1 MCAHSNYVIR
11 IVCSKY
17 RALFCILAL
26 MLCFAS
32 VQAAETRTIDW
43 GLCPALDLPIPP
55 ESAARPEPDVTY
67 LSADAVETRETRWH
81 KLWGDV
87 QVTRNDQWLR
97 ADEAEYDSLT
107 GQVEGRGN
115 VALGQLNLSIV
126 GDRAQMDLQQE
137 RGRVEN
143 ARYWLAD
150 RHARGTTE
158 TITLE
163 GSSVAKLHRAKFTT
177 CPENSEAWILRANRV
192 RLDRDSGFGSATNV
206 VVTFK
211 HIPLLY
217 APYITFPIDDRR
229 KSGFLIPNIGLSS
242 SSGFELEA
250 PYYFNLA
257 PNYDATF
264 TPRYMSDRGLLMDV
278 EGRLLSPRSEGII
291 TVGHLPNDKKYAED
305 LRNTANTAAISDE
318 DEGSFDDDRT
328 SASIRHMARP
338 LPGMSTEIS
347 AGYLSDSRYLADFGN
362 SLVSG
367 ATDHIERR
375 LDVRYDVG
383 RLNTRTQLLS
393 FQTIDPDIT
402 LAGRPYRKLPE
413 ISARYSTPPLRPWE
427 FAVDGVFDRFDHE
440 ALTTG
445 DRVDVTPELRYP
457 YERAAGFLMPQVALR
472 HTEYRTNELNG
483 PGTTKSRTVPVASL
497 DSGLFFERDMMFRD
511 TELLQTLEPRVFYAY
526 VPFEEQDDLP
536 VYDTSEPTFGYSQ
549 LFRPDRFVGADRVG
563 DTNQITLAITSRI
576 IDSNT
581 AIERIRGSI
590 GQIYY
595 LDDRQVQLPGV
606 LPDTRGRSDVV
617 AEAAARLSTT
627 LRARADALWNPLGN
641 EVDKAS
647 VRIQYRADRQHIF
660 NASYRWA
667 RDTRSEQTDYS
678 VFWPLSRRWM
688 AMGRWLY
695 AHRESRTMEALGGLQ
710 YTSCCW
716 NLSVL
721 SRRYYVAPIGDHPEE
736 YKDSIMVQL
745 ELKGLSNVGHSIDQ
759 LLRDSIYGIAT
770 IDPSV
775 R

>member
-1 MCAHSNYVIR
+1 MYPKYCATL
-11 IVCSKY
+11 C
-17 RALFCILAL
+17 FLAL
-26 MLCFAS
+26 ALCS
-32 VQAAETRTIDW
+32 TEVRAAETRFIDW
-43 GLCPALDLPIPP
+43 GLCPTFDLPAPP
-55 ESAARPEPDVTY
+55 EAPPGLGRDVTY
-67 LSADAVETRETRWH
+67 LSADVVETRETRWH

-87 QVTRNDQWLR
+87 QVVRNDQWLR

-115 VALGQLNLSIV
+115 VALGQLDLSIV
-126 GDRAQMDLQQE
+126 GDRAQMDLE
-137 RGRVEN
+137 REHGRVDK
-143 ARYWLAD
+143 ARYWLVE

-177 CPENSEAWILRANRV
+177 CPENSEAWTLKANRV

-211 HIPLLY
+211 QIPLLY

-229 KSGFLIPNIGLSS
+229 KTGFLIPNIGVSS
-242 SSGFELEA
+242 SSGLELEA
-250 PYYFNLA
+250 PYYLNLA
-257 PNYDATF
+257 PNYDATL

-278 EGRLLSPRSEGII
+278 EGRMLTRRSEGVI
-291 TVGHLPNDKKYAED
+291 TVGHLPNDQKYGDD
-305 LRNTANTAAISDE
+305 LRNTAGGLVSNGD
-318 DEGSFDDDRT
+318 DPGSYDDDRT
-328 SASIRHMARP
+328 SASVKYLARP
-338 LPGMSTEIS
+338 LAGVTTEIS

-362 SLVSG
+362 SLVSS
-367 ATDHIERR
+367 ATDHVERR
-375 LDVRYDVG
+375 LDLRYDIG
-383 RLNTRTQLLS
+383 RLNSRAQLLS

-402 LAGRPYRKLPE
+402 PQGRPYRKLPE
-413 ISARYSTPPLRPWE
+413 IAARYSTPPLRPWE
-427 FAVDGVFDRFDHE
+427 FEVDSVFDRFDHA

-445 DRVDVTPELRYP
+445 DRLDVTPELRFP
-457 YERAAGFLMPQVALR
+457 YERAAGFLTPRVALR

-483 PGTTKSRTVPVASL
+483 PATAKARTVPVASL
-497 DSGLFFERDMMFRD
+497 DSGLFFERDLILRE

-536 VYDTSEPTFGYSQ
+536 VYDTSEPTFGYAQ
-549 LFRPDRFVGADRVG
+549 LFRADRFIGADRVG
-563 DTNQITLAITSRI
+563 DTNQITLALTSRLI
-576 IDSNT
+576 ESNT
-581 AIERIRGSI
+581 AVERIRGSI

-595 LDDRQVQLPGV
+595 LDDRQVQLPGE
-606 LPDTRGRSDVV
+606 LPATLGRSDLV

-627 LRARADALWNPLGN
+627 LRARADALWNPLKN

-647 VRIQYRADRQHIF
+647 VRFQYRADRQHIL
-660 NASYRWA
+660 NVSYRWT
-667 RDTRSEQTDYS
+667 RETRSEQTDYS
-678 VFWPLSRRWM
+678 LFWPLSRRWI

-721 SRRYYVAPIGDHPEE
+721 SRRYYVARIGEHPEE

-759 LLRDSIYGIAT
+759 LLRDSIYGFGIP
-770 IDPSV
+770 DPSM